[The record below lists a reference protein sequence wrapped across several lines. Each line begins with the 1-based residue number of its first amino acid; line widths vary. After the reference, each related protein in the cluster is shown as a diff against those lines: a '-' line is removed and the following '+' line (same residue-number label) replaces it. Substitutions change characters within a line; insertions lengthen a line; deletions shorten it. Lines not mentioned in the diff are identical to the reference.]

1 MFQGISFSRLIVVA
15 VVAFAS
21 TFMTVIATALQNTPV
36 VTAEQLKEV
45 IVVQG
50 FKALS
55 IASSAALTAV
65 VAFFTRPDSVL
76 PANAVRYQVV
86 DKKPIGE
93 QE

>member
-1 MFQGISFSRLIVVA
+1 MFQGISFSRLIIVA

-36 VTAEQLKEV
+36 ATTEQLKEV
-45 IVVQG
+45 VVVQG

-55 IASSAALTAV
+55 IASSAALTAI

-76 PANAVRYQVV
+76 PANAVRYQVMSK
-86 DKKPIGE
+86 DAPTE
-93 QE
+93 

>member
-1 MFQGISFSRLIVVA
+1 MFQGISFSRLIIVA

-36 VTAEQLKEV
+36 STTEQLKEV
-45 IVVQG
+45 VVVQG

-55 IASSAALTAV
+55 IASSAALTAI

-76 PANAVRYQVV
+76 PANAVRYQVMSK
-86 DKKPIGE
+86 DAPTE
-93 QE
+93 